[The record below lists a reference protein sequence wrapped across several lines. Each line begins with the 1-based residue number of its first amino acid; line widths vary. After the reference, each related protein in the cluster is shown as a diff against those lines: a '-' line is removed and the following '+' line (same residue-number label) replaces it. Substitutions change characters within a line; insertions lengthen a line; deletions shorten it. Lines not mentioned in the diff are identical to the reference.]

1 MAQLNKKSIGLIV
14 AAVVGVSGLVGAAYY
29 AGQKQAPAVQGG
41 LPVADKLVPGA
52 QMSANHPAIPGQ
64 AAQAGQGVQGGQ
76 GGPQQQGKVQVD
88 PNAKF
93 THFQVGNRN
102 VKSMLLDG
110 KLLWVGTSG
119 GVIRYDTTND
129 EYRLFD
135 ARNGLLSN
143 GIFHVSKL
151 GQRILVGTY
160 GGGMS
165 LYDAANDKWENF
177 NIPDGLG
184 DAFVYGAMT
193 AKNGDV
199 WVATWSG
206 ANRIRGGALKDRSK
220 WDLFTV
226 ENTKNGLPNDWVYGL
241 AEGKNGEI
249 WMATEGGLARY
260 LNGKWDNWN
269 HAKGLGVAFELV
281 KDDIKFDNDPAKVS
295 VHHAKQKEE
304 MGLKGVNVAY
314 NPNYI
319 VALQV
324 DRDGVVWA
332 GTWGGGLAR
341 FDGKTWRNYT
351 VKDGLPGNHVFML
364 HQDDAGKLWIGTNNG
379 LARFEGDKFV
389 VMNTE
394 QGLFS
399 NNVFSM
405 ATGAGGDKWIG
416 SFGGVAHLKAS
427 K

>member
-1 MAQLNKKSIGLIV
+1 MQASNKTIGLIAAGTLGV
-14 AAVVGVSGLVGAAYY
+14 AALVGGAYY
-29 AGQKQAPAVQGG
+29 LGTGKAQAPA
-41 LPVADKLVPGA
+41 A
-52 QMSANHPAIPGQ
+52 QP
-64 AAQAGQGVQGGQ
+64 AAQPAAVPLAGASKSGN
-76 GGPQQQGKVQVD
+76 GPPQQGKVQVD

-93 THFQVGNRN
+93 THFRVGNRN

-110 KLLWVGTSG
+110 SVLWVGTSG
-119 GVIRYDTTND
+119 GVIRYDTKTD

-151 GQRILVGTY
+151 NGQILVGTY

-165 LYDAANDKWENF
+165 VYDEAADKWENF

-184 DAFVYGAMT
+184 DAFVYGALK
-193 AKNGDV
+193 ASNGDV
-199 WVATWSG
+199 WIATWSG
-206 ANRIRGGALKDRSK
+206 ANRIRGGALRERAK
-220 WDLFTV
+220 WDLYTV
-226 ENTKNGLPNDWVYGL
+226 ENTAGGLPNDWVYGVS
-241 AEGKNGEI
+241 EGKDGDI
-249 WMATEGGLARY
+249 WMATEGGLARFK
-260 LNGKWDNWN
+260 NGKWQNWN
-269 HAKGLGVAFELV
+269 HKAGLGAPFELV
-281 KDDIKFDNDPAKVS
+281 KNDIKFNSDPATVS
-295 VHHAKQKEE
+295 VHHARQKEE
-304 MGLKGVNVAY
+304 MGLQGISVAY

-324 DRDGVVWA
+324 DKDGIVWC

-351 VKDGLPGNHVFML
+351 VADGLPGNHVFML
-364 HQDDAGKLWIGTNNG
+364 HLDEVGTLWIGTNNG
-379 LARFEGDKFV
+379 LARRDGDKFS

-394 QGLFS
+394 HGLFS

-405 ATGAGGDKWIG
+405 ATGPGDDKWIG
-416 SFGGVAHLKAS
+416 SYGGVAHLKPT